1 MNFTS
6 RTVLAGAK
14 FVVLSGGLSY
24 LCIYQ
29 GVKEKV
35 LHNSLETI

>member
-6 RTVLAGAK
+6 RTVLGGAK
-14 FVVLSGGLSY
+14 FVVSGGLSY

-29 GVKEKV
+29 GVKKKV
-35 LHNSLETI
+35 VHNSLETI